1 MSRSALVLFG
11 IGIAGVFVLAGG
23 LVGGFLNL
31 PSILIT
37 FGGTIAAGCLAF
49 PASKIADL
57 LRRIGDVLGD
67 KPGLATPQEIAR
79 LSAVYR
85 VGGVR
90 RLEDAERSIRSPFL
104 KFGVGLVVDA
114 YDRSVIEEWM
124 SAEIGRTRARFES
137 HQRIL
142 RTLVKLAPAFGLVG
156 TIIGLVMMFRSLAD
170 PAQMGPAVSVALLT
184 TLYGVLLANLLL
196 LPIAAHLRERSEED
210 LFEMEAVLDGVLMI
224 HEAVNPNL
232 IARRLASGETAV
244 PAAAGNGGQ
253 PRAESRHAG
262 PAFDRGRVP
271 ARA

>member
-1 MSRSALVLFG
+1 MSRSALVLLG
-11 IGIAGVFVLAGG
+11 VVIAGVFVLAGG

-57 LRRIGDVLGD
+57 LRRIGDVLAD
-67 KPGLATPQEIAR
+67 RPGLATPQEIAR
-79 LSAVYR
+79 LSTVYR

-124 SAEIGRTRARFES
+124 SAEIGRARARFES

-142 RTLVKLAPAFGLVG
+142 RTLVKLAPAFGLIG

-170 PAQMGPAVSVALLT
+170 PSQMGPAVSVALLT
-184 TLYGVLLANLLL
+184 TLYGVLLANLVL
-196 LPIAAHLRERSEED
+196 LPLSAHLRERSEED
-210 LFEMEAVLDGVLMI
+210 LSEMEAILDGVLMI
-224 HEAVNPNL
+224 HEAVNPKL
-232 IARRLASGETAV
+232 IARRLASGETVV
-244 PAAAGNGGQ
+244 PTADSNGQ
-253 PRAESRHAG
+253 RQSAPRPAG
-262 PAFDRGRVP
+262 PGGGRGYAP

>member
-1 MSRSALVLFG
+1 MSRSALVLLG
-11 IGIAGVFVLAGG
+11 VGIAGFFVLAGG

-31 PSILIT
+31 PSLLIT
-37 FGGTIAAGCLAF
+37 LGGTIAAGCLAF

-57 LRRIGDVLGD
+57 LRRIGEVLAD

-79 LSAVYR
+79 LSAIYR

-90 RLEDAERSIRSPFL
+90 RLEDAERSIRSTFL

-124 SAEIGRTRARFES
+124 SAEIGRTRARLES

-170 PAQMGPAVSVALLT
+170 PSQMGPAVSMALLT
-184 TLYGVLLANLLL
+184 TLYGVLLANLIL
-196 LPIAAHLRERSEED
+196 LPLSAHLRERSEED
-210 LFEMEAVLDGVLMI
+210 LSEMEAILDGVLMI
-224 HEAVNPNL
+224 HEAVNPKL
-232 IARRLASGETAV
+232 IARRLASGEAV
-244 PAAAGNGGQ
+244 APPASPSGQ
-253 PRAESRHAG
+253 PQAAPRQAG
-262 PAFDRGRVP
+262 PGGGRGYAP